1 MPPDPMSPGSPG
13 DWLRHARADLALAQV
28 EVSPQLLE
36 LLCFHAQQACEK
48 SLKAVL
54 VYFGVAIPKTHS
66 LRALVDLISKY
77 SAVPTDIAACAALT
91 DYAVTT
97 RYPGV
102 YETVTENEHREA
114 VQTAHQTIR
123 WVEGLIGGSIPS

>member
-1 MPPDPMSPGSPG
+1 MPPDPVSPGSPG

-54 VYFGVAIPKTHS
+54 VYFGVAVPKTHN

-77 SAVPTDIAACAALT
+77 ASVPMDIAGCAELT

-102 YETVTENEHREA
+102 YEPVTENEHREA
-114 VQTAHQTIR
+114 VQTADQTIR
-123 WVEGLIGGSIPS
+123 WVETLVGAGMTP